1 MLFYMSF
8 KNIVLGTSRKS
19 YSHNLSF
26 DNNTT
31 MEFGVLQPLLFQY
44 MLPKSTI
51 KVSSKQLVRL
61 APMPTPSFARMYL
74 ANYASFV
81 KMSDVVP
88 YHESL
93 LSKIPFSS
101 ASKTYTPTSMPYTSN
116 KFLQYF
122 LLNSS
127 VYSIYEKTNGEYI
140 LKDNLTDDDTDN
152 NTTTFKPRRA
162 FLDDY
167 FGGVNI
173 SKFHPVY
180 IGKKI
185 FGLDMDFYN
194 IDKVTPYSA
203 DYQVFCGADKKY
215 LLCFKYSPAA
225 LRLRKVL
232 KGLGFGLM
240 LKDGSSL
247 SLAPLLAFYKAY
259 YDRFGLVRTLP
270 FETTAC
276 FKMIKEIEDYNIY
289 YSSGLL
295 MDGNSSNYA
304 LFTAFL
310 TELSNCW
317 YTDSNSYIAAQRD
330 NLVNGVPL
338 RSLST
343 LPIQNGGLTPNGLP
357 ANSYTSTTEVPTLTN
372 GQYDQHYISQLSLDV
387 LKRLTTFVNKDS
399 AIGKRMSAW
408 VRTHYGADVSNSLF
422 EESSRINEWHT
433 NIDIDDVFST
443 SDTADIGTKNK
454 GEYLGS
460 YAGKGSGFSQ
470 NGFSY
475 KAPVHGFVFV
485 MSCIVPLTNTFQG
498 NDPTLYGI
506 DLDTIPQPE
515 FDALGFEATP
525 RSVFVDD
532 NDVSDSKEV
541 DQFTSETFGFVPRY
555 TGYKVKK
562 NIVNG
567 DMSKGY
573 YQTDLLPY
581 FNDRILY
588 NVGYRITPVTDKVNT
603 YKLGELTTK
612 QVPNASSEF
621 QKVCQ
626 YGFIGNYNRL
636 FYQDSDSSVES
647 DIFLNTSIP
656 SDNFII
662 QTVFDMRVSNC
673 LKPVQN
679 SYDTFDEDVDNNTTS
694 VSSI

>member
-1 MLFYMSF
+1 
-8 KNIVLGTSRKS
+8 
-19 YSHNLSF
+19 
-26 DNNTT
+26 
-31 MEFGVLQPLLFQY
+31 
-44 MLPKSTI
+44 
-51 KVSSKQLVRL
+51 
-61 APMPTPSFARMYL
+61 
-74 ANYASFV
+74 
-81 KMSDVVP
+81 
-88 YHESL
+88 
-93 LSKIPFSS
+93 
-101 ASKTYTPTSMPYTSN
+101 MPYTSN
-116 KFLQYF
+116 KFLQYY
-122 LLNSS
+122 LLNISA
-127 VYSIYEKTNGEYI
+127 YSIYVKVNGEYI
-140 LKDNLTDDDTDN
+140 LKDNLTDNDTDDD
-152 NTTTFKPRRA
+152 TTTFKPRRA

-167 FGGVNI
+167 FGPGIAI

-185 FGLDMDFYN
+185 LGLDMDFYN
-194 IDKVTPYSA
+194 IDKITPYSA
-203 DYQVFCGADKKY
+203 DYQVFCGTDKKY
-215 LLCFKYSPAA
+215 LLCFKYSPGA

-247 SLAPLLAFYKAY
+247 SVAPLLAFYKAY

-270 FETTAC
+270 FESTSC
-276 FKMIKEIEDYNIY
+276 FKVIKAIEDYNIH
-289 YSSGLL
+289 YSTGLL
-295 MDGNSSNYA
+295 LNPDTSRLL

-310 TELSNCW
+310 SELSNCW
-317 YTDSNSYIAAQRD
+317 YTDSNSYLAAHRD
-330 NLVNGVPL
+330 NLTNHIGSRTLSIPVNQLGNAQLVP
-338 RSLST
+338 SPNNNYNT
-343 LPIQNGGLTPNGLP
+343 DLPSIN
-357 ANSYTSTTEVPTLTN
+357 TN
-372 GQYDQHYISQLSLDV
+372 GSGNSSFTALSLDV

-399 AIGKRMSAW
+399 AIGQRMSSW

-475 KAPVHGFVFV
+475 KSPVHGFVFV

-532 NDVSDSKEV
+532 NDVSDSKEA
-541 DQFTSETFGFVPRY
+541 DQFTTATFGFVPRY
-555 TGYKVKK
+555 TGFKVKK

-573 YQTDLLPY
+573 FQTDLLPY
-581 FNDRILY
+581 FNDRLLY
-588 NVGYRITPVTDKVNT
+588 NVGYRITPVANKLDT
-603 YKLGELTTK
+603 YKLDELTTK
-612 QVPNASSEF
+612 QVPNASTEF

-626 YGFIGNYNRL
+626 YAFIGDYNRL
-636 FYQDSDSSVES
+636 FYQDSDSSVSS

-656 SDNFII
+656 SDNFIV
-662 QTVFDMRVSNC
+662 QTVFDMRVSNW

-679 SYDTFDEDVDNNTTS
+679 SYDTVDDDVDNNTIS

>member
-1 MLFYMSF
+1 MSF
-8 KNIVLGTSRKS
+8 KNIILGTSRKS

-31 MEFGVLQPLLFQY
+31 MEFGVLQPLLSQY
-44 MLPKSTI
+44 MLPNSTI

-74 ANYASFV
+74 ANFASFV

-101 ASKTYTPTSMPYTSN
+101 ANRTFTPASMPFTSN
-116 KFLQYF
+116 KFLQYY
-122 LLNSS
+122 LLNNS
-127 VYSIYEKTNGEYI
+127 VYSLYVKEGDEYVIKTNLSNG
-140 LKDNLTDDDTDN
+140 DGN
-152 NTTTFKPRRA
+152 NASTTYAPRRA
-162 FLDDY
+162 FLDDI
-167 FGGVNI
+167 FGSSNNVNI
-173 SKFHPVY
+173 NKFHPVY
-180 IGKKI
+180 IGETVMG
-185 FGLDMDFYN
+185 FDLDFYN

-203 DYQVFCGADKKY
+203 DYQVFCGPDKKY
-215 LLCFKYSPAA
+215 LFCFKYSPAA

-232 KGLGFGLM
+232 KGLGYGLM
-240 LKDGSSL
+240 LKDGSFL
-247 SLAPLLAFYKAY
+247 SVAPLLAFYKAY

-276 FKMIKEIEDYNIY
+276 FKMIKAIEDYTIDFSANLVVPGSD
-289 YSSGLL
+289 SS
-295 MDGNSSNYA
+295 YK
-304 LFTAFL
+304 LFTDFL
-310 TELSNCW
+310 KELSNCW
-317 YTDSNSYIAAQRD
+317 YTDANSYLAAQRD
-330 NLVNGVPL
+330 RLLNRVPL
-338 RSLST
+338 RSLDS
-343 LPIQNGGLTPNGLP
+343 LVSQNGLLTPRGIPYVDNDNVSSDVPSLTDAAGT
-357 ANSYTSTTEVPTLTN
+357 SYIT
-372 GQYDQHYISQLSLDV
+372 QLSLDV

-443 SDTADIGTKNK
+443 SDTANIGNMNK

-485 MSCIVPLTNTFQG
+485 MSCIVPSSNTFQG
-498 NDPTLYGI
+498 NDPTLFGI

-515 FDALGFEATP
+515 FDALGFEATR
-525 RSVFVDD
+525 RSTFVDD
-532 NDVSDSKEV
+532 NDVVDAKEV
-541 DQFTSETFGFVPRY
+541 DQFTSESFGFVPRY

-588 NVGYRITPVTDKVNT
+588 NVGYRITPVTEKTDT

-612 QVPNASSEF
+612 QVPNASTEF
-621 QKVCQ
+621 QKICQ
-626 YGFIGNYNRL
+626 YGFIGDYNRL
-636 FYQDSDSSVES
+636 FYQDTDSSVSS
-647 DIFLNTSIP
+647 DIFLNTSIT
-656 SDNFII
+656 SDNFIV
-662 QTVFDMRVSNC
+662 QTVFDMRVSNY

-679 SYDTFDEDVDNNTTS
+679 SYDTVDEDVDNNTTS

>member
-1 MLFYMSF
+1 MSF
-8 KNIVLGTSRKS
+8 KNIILGTSRKS

-31 MEFGVLQPLLFQY
+31 MEFGVLQPLLSQY
-44 MLPKSTI
+44 MFPNSTI
-51 KVSSKQLVRL
+51 KVSSRQLVRL

-101 ASKTYTPTSMPYTSN
+101 ANRTYTPVSMPFTSN
-116 KFLQYF
+116 KFLQYY
-122 LLNSS
+122 LLNNS
-127 VYSIYEKTNGEYI
+127 VYSIYVKEGNEYVLKT
-140 LKDNLTDDDTDN
+140 DLTDTNTDN

-162 FLDDY
+162 FLDDI
-167 FGGVNI
+167 FGTSSAIDVD
-173 SKFHPVY
+173 KFRPVY
-180 IGKKI
+180 IGKTI
-185 FGLDMDFYN
+185 MGIDMDFYN
-194 IDKVTPYSA
+194 IDKVTPFSA
-203 DYQVFCGADKKY
+203 DYQVYCGYDKKY
-215 LLCFKYSPAA
+215 LLCFKYSPSA

-247 SLAPLLAFYKAY
+247 SVASLLAFYKAY

-270 FETTAC
+270 FETTSC
-276 FKMIKEIEDYNIY
+276 FKMIKAIEDYTIDF
-289 YSSGLL
+289 SASLLTSGSESL
-295 MDGNSSNYA
+295 YK
-304 LFTAFL
+304 LFIDFL

-317 YTDSNSYIAAQRD
+317 YTDSNSYLAAQRD
-330 NLVNGVPL
+330 SLVNNVPL
-338 RSLST
+338 RNLSSL
-343 LPIQNGGLTPNGLP
+343 PQQNGILTPLGIPSVYDDSFSSSVPDLRDSNGT
-357 ANSYTSTTEVPTLTN
+357 SYIT
-372 GQYDQHYISQLSLDV
+372 QLSLDV

-433 NIDIDDVFST
+433 LIHIGDVFST

-460 YAGKGSGFSQ
+460 YAGKGSGFSE

-485 MSCIVPLTNTFQG
+485 MSCIVPITNTFQG
-498 NDPTLYGI
+498 NDPTLLGI

-515 FDALGFEATP
+515 FDALGFETTP

-532 NDVSDSKEV
+532 NDVVDSKET
-541 DQFTSETFGFVPRY
+541 DQFTSESFGFVPRY
-555 TGYKVKK
+555 TGFKVKK

-573 YQTDLLPY
+573 FQTDLLPY

-588 NVGYRITPVTDKVNT
+588 NVGYRISPVADKVDT

-612 QVPNASSEF
+612 QVPNASTEF
-621 QKVCQ
+621 QKLCQ
-626 YGFIGNYNRL
+626 YGFIGSYNRL

-647 DIFLNTSIP
+647 DIILNTSIP
-656 SDNFII
+656 SDNFIV
-662 QTVFDMRVSNC
+662 QTVFDMRVSNF

-679 SYDTFDEDVDNNTTS
+679 SYDTVDEDTDNNTTS

>member
-1 MLFYMSF
+1 MSF

-31 MEFGVLQPLLFQY
+31 MEFGVLQPLLSQF

-74 ANYASFV
+74 ANFASFV

-101 ASKTYTPTSMPYTSN
+101 ANRTFTPVQMPYTSN
-116 KFLQYF
+116 KFLQYY

-127 VYSIYEKTNGEYI
+127 VYSIYVKQNGEYV
-140 LKDNLTDDDTDN
+140 LQKDLDDLDTDN

-162 FLDDY
+162 FLDEI
-167 FGGVNI
+167 FGSYSVDI
-173 SKFHPVY
+173 KKFHPVY
-180 IGKKI
+180 IGKTI
-185 FGLDMDFYN
+185 MGQDMDFYN

-203 DYQVFCGADKKY
+203 DYQVFCGSDKKY

-232 KGLGFGLM
+232 KGLGYGLM
-240 LKDGSSL
+240 LKDGSFL
-247 SLAPLLAFYKAY
+247 SVAPLLAFYKAY

-276 FKMIKEIEDYNIY
+276 FKMIKAIEDYTIDFSDLLVT
-289 YSSGLL
+289 SSSQ
-295 MDGNSSNYA
+295 SSYK
-304 LFTAFL
+304 LFTDFL
-310 TELSNCW
+310 IELSNCW
-317 YTDSNSYIAAQRD
+317 YTDSNSYLAAQRD
-330 NLVNGVPL
+330 RLDNSIPT
-338 RSLST
+338 RSLLT
-343 LPIQNGGLTPNGLP
+343 LPQQNGLQTVNNVPPLYGKPQVTQVPSISTGSTP
-357 ANSYTSTTEVPTLTN
+357 SFT
-372 GQYDQHYISQLSLDV
+372 QLSLDV

-433 NIDIDDVFST
+433 YIDIDDVFST

-470 NGFSY
+470 NGFSF

-498 NDPTLYGI
+498 NDPTLFGI

-515 FDALGFEATP
+515 FDALGFEATR

-532 NDVSDSKEV
+532 NDVVDSKEV
-541 DQFTSETFGFVPRY
+541 DQFTSESFGFVPRY
-555 TGYKVKK
+555 TGFKVKK

-573 YQTDLLPY
+573 FQTDLLPY

-588 NVGYRITPVTDKVNT
+588 NVGYRITPVVDKVDT

-612 QVPNASSEF
+612 QVPNASTEF
-621 QKVCQ
+621 QKLCQ

-636 FYQDSDSSVES
+636 FYQDSDSSVQS
-647 DIFLNTSIP
+647 DIILNTSIP
-656 SDNFII
+656 SDNFIV
-662 QTVFDMRVSNC
+662 QTVFDMRVSNW

-679 SYDTFDEDVDNNTTS
+679 SYDTVDEDVDNNTTS

>member
-1 MLFYMSF
+1 MSF
-8 KNIVLGTSRKS
+8 NNIILGTSRKS

-31 MEFGVLQPLLFQY
+31 MEFGVLQPLLSQY
-44 MLPKSTI
+44 MLPNSTI

-74 ANYASFV
+74 ANFASFV

-101 ASKTYTPTSMPYTSN
+101 ASKTYTPTSMPFTSN
-116 KFLQYF
+116 KFLQYY
-122 LLNSS
+122 LLNNS
-127 VYSIYEKTNGEYI
+127 VYSLYVKVGDEYVLKTDLSNSDG
-140 LKDNLTDDDTDN
+140 NSAS
-152 NTTTFKPRRA
+152 TTYAPRRA
-162 FLDDY
+162 FLDDI
-167 FGGVNI
+167 FGSANNVDI
-173 SKFHPVY
+173 KKFHPVY
-180 IGKKI
+180 IGETA
-185 FGLDMDFYN
+185 FGFDLDFYN

-203 DYQVFCGADKKY
+203 DYQVFCGPDKKY
-215 LLCFKYSPAA
+215 LFCFKYSPEA

-240 LKDGSSL
+240 LKDDSSL
-247 SLAPLLAFYKAY
+247 SVAPLLAFYKAY

-276 FKMIKEIEDYNIY
+276 FKMIKSIEDYNIDF
-289 YSSGLL
+289 SSKIVR
-295 MDGNSSNYA
+295 DGFGDFFT
-304 LFTAFL
+304 LFTNFL
-310 TELSNCW
+310 KELCNCW
-317 YTDSNSYIAAQRD
+317 YTDANSYLAAQRD
-330 NLVNGVPL
+330 SLVNNIPL
-338 RSLST
+338 RTLST
-343 LPIQNGGLTPNGLP
+343 VPSQ
-357 ANSYTSTTEVPTLTN
+357 TSTFTTTPGITGPTSTPAVPVMARGTDNAFT
-372 GQYDQHYISQLSLDV
+372 QLSLDV
-387 LKRLTTFVNKDS
+387 LKRLTAFVNKDS
-399 AIGKRMSAW
+399 AIGKRMSNW
-408 VRTHYGADVSNSLF
+408 VRVHYGADVSNSLF

-443 SDTADIGTKNK
+443 SDTADVGNKNK

-460 YAGKGSGFSQ
+460 YAGKGTGFSQ

-498 NDPTLYGI
+498 NDPTLFGI

-515 FDALGFEATP
+515 FDALGFEATR
-525 RSVFVDD
+525 RSIFVDD
-532 NDVSDSKEV
+532 NDVVDSNEK
-541 DQFTSETFGFVPRY
+541 DQFSSETFGFVPRY

-588 NVGYRITPVTDKVNT
+588 NVGFRVTSVTDKVDT
-603 YKLGELTTK
+603 YKLDELSTK
-612 QVPNASSEF
+612 QVPNASTEF
-621 QKVCQ
+621 QKLCQ
-626 YGFIGNYNRL
+626 FGFIGNYNRL
-636 FYQDSDSSVES
+636 FYQDSDSPVET
-647 DIFLNTSIP
+647 DDFLNRSIQ
-656 SDNFII
+656 SDNFIV
-662 QTVFDMRVSNC
+662 QTVFDMRVSNF

-679 SYDTFDEDVDNNTTS
+679 SYDTIDADVDNNTTS

>member
-1 MLFYMSF
+1 MSF
-8 KNIVLGTSRKS
+8 KNIVLGTSFKT
-19 YSHNLSF
+19 YTHNLSF

-31 MEFGVLQPLLFQY
+31 MEFGVLQPLLSQY

-51 KVSSKQLVRL
+51 KVTSKQLVRL

-74 ANYASFV
+74 ANFASFV

-127 VYSIYEKTNGEYI
+127 VYSIYEKVNGEYI
-140 LKDNLTDDDTDN
+140 LKDNLTDSDANEADSTYLY
-152 NTTTFKPRRA
+152 RRV

-167 FGGVNI
+167 FGGVDI

-180 IGKKI
+180 IGKNI
-185 FGLDMDFYN
+185 FGFDIDFYN
-194 IDKVTPYSA
+194 IDKITPYSA
-203 DYQVFCGADKKY
+203 DYQVFCGSDNKY
-215 LLCFKYSPAA
+215 LLCFKYSPKA

-247 SLAPLLAFYKAY
+247 SVAPLLAFYKAY

-276 FKMIKEIEDYNIY
+276 FKLIKAIEDYNIY

-295 MDGNSSNYA
+295 MDGNATSYS
-304 LFTAFL
+304 LFTSFL
-310 TELSNCW
+310 NEVSNCW
-317 YTDSNSYIAAQRD
+317 YTDSNSYLAAQRD
-330 NLVNGVPL
+330 TVLNNTPL
-338 RSLST
+338 RSLTSLDSQSGLYT
-343 LPIQNGGLTPNGLP
+343 PEGKPSIVNTETKVPSLQDSNGE
-357 ANSYTSTTEVPTLTN
+357 SYIT
-372 GQYDQHYISQLSLDV
+372 QLSLDV

-443 SDTADIGTKNK
+443 SDTADIGNKNK

-470 NGFSY
+470 NGFSFT
-475 KAPVHGFVFV
+475 APVHGFVFV
-485 MSCIVPLTNTFQG
+485 LSCIVPLTNTFQG

-506 DLDTIPQPE
+506 NLDTIPQPE

-532 NDVSDSKEV
+532 NAVSDSKEV

-555 TGYKVKK
+555 TGFKVKK

-588 NVGYRITPVTDKVNT
+588 NVGYRISVVPNKQDT
-603 YKLGELTTK
+603 YKLDELTTK
-612 QVPNASSEF
+612 QVPNASTEF

-626 YGFIGNYNRL
+626 YGFIGDFNRL
-636 FYQDSDSSVES
+636 FYQDSDSSVSS
-647 DIFLNTSIP
+647 DIILNTSIP
-656 SDNFII
+656 SDNFIV
-662 QTVFDMRVSNC
+662 QTVFDMRVSNW

-679 SYDTFDEDVDNNTTS
+679 SYDTVDEDVDNKSIS

>member
-1 MLFYMSF
+1 MSF

-31 MEFGVLQPLLFQY
+31 MEFGVLQPLLSQY
-44 MLPKSTI
+44 MFPNSTI

-74 ANYASFV
+74 ANFASFV

-101 ASKTYTPTSMPYTSN
+101 ASQTYTPTSMPYTSN
-116 KFLQYF
+116 KFLQFY
-122 LLNSS
+122 LLSIS
-127 VYSIYEKTNGEYI
+127 YYSLYEKVGDNYV
-140 LKDNLTDDDTDN
+140 LKDKLQDLDN
-152 NTTTFKPRRA
+152 NLSSTTYPARLAFVTDFFGSNSNVALFKPHY
-162 FLDDY
+162 L
-167 FGGVNI
+167 GE
-173 SKFHPVY
+173 S
-180 IGKKI
+180 
-185 FGLDMDFYN
+185 FYSSWN
-194 IDKVTPYSA
+194 KDIRKVTPFSA
-203 DYQVFCGADKKY
+203 DYQVFCGDNDKY
-215 LLCFKYSPAA
+215 LFCFKYSAPA
-225 LRLRKVL
+225 LRLRKVF

-240 LKDGSSL
+240 LQDKSSL
-247 SLAPLLAFYKAY
+247 SIAPLLAFFKAY
-259 YDRFGLVRTLP
+259 YDRFGLVRELP
-270 FETTAC
+270 FETTYC
-276 FKMIKEIEDYNIY
+276 FKVIKEVENYTIDFSHTLLFSTSASR
-289 YSSGLL
+289 YSLF
-295 MDGNSSNYA
+295 SN
-304 LFTAFL
+304 FL
-310 TELSNCW
+310 SELSNCW

-330 NLVNGVPL
+330 NPNNGIVS
-338 RSLST
+338 RSLSVPSPQT
-343 LPIQNGGLTPNGLP
+343 GSILFHNSSSSVQFPFLGPTGGYNWSFT
-357 ANSYTSTTEVPTLTN
+357 
-372 GQYDQHYISQLSLDV
+372 QLSLDV

-399 AIGKRMSAW
+399 AIGKRMSDW

-443 SDTADIGTKNK
+443 SDTADIGNTDK

-460 YAGKGSGFSQ
+460 YAGKGTGFSQ

-475 KAPVHGFVFV
+475 KAPVHGFIFV
-485 MSCIVPLTNTFQG
+485 MSCIVPLSNTFQG
-498 NDPTLYGI
+498 NDPTLLGI

-515 FDALGFEATP
+515 FDALGFEATN

-532 NDVSDSKEV
+532 NGVCDSKAT
-541 DQFTSETFGFVPRY
+541 DQYSSETFGFVPRY

-562 NIVNG
+562 NVVNG

-581 FNDRILY
+581 FNDRLLY
-588 NVGYRITPVTDKVNT
+588 NVGYHVQSVSDEADIFSVTLSN
-603 YKLGELTTK
+603 K
-612 QVPNASSEF
+612 QVPNASTEF
-621 QKVCQ
+621 QKLCS

-636 FYQDSDSSVES
+636 FYNDSDDTVFSLLSSG
-647 DIFLNTSIP
+647 IM
-656 SDNFII
+656 SDNFIV
-662 QTVFDMRVSNC
+662 QTVFDMRVSNF

-679 SYDTFDEDVDNNTTS
+679 SYDTIDDDVDNNTTS

>member
-1 MLFYMSF
+1 MSF

-31 MEFGVLQPLLFQY
+31 MEFGVLQPLLSQY
-44 MLPKSTI
+44 MLPNSTI

-74 ANYASFV
+74 ANFASFV

-101 ASKTYTPTSMPYTSN
+101 SSKTYTPTSMPFTSN

-127 VYSIYEKTNGEYI
+127 VYSLYVKVGDEYVLKTG
-140 LKDNLTDDDTDN
+140 LSDSDGN
-152 NTTTFKPRRA
+152 NDSTTYAPRRA
-162 FLDDY
+162 FLDDI
-167 FGGVNI
+167 FGVDNQVNI
-173 SKFHPVY
+173 LKFHPTY
-180 IGKKI
+180 IGTSI
-185 FGLDMDFYN
+185 LGVDLDFSN

-203 DYQVFCGADKKY
+203 DYQVFCGPEKKY
-215 LLCFKYSPAA
+215 LFCFKYSPEA

-240 LKDGSSL
+240 LKDDSSL
-247 SLAPLLAFYKAY
+247 SIAPLLAFYKAY

-276 FKMIKEIEDYNIY
+276 FKMIKSIEDYNIDF
-289 YSSGLL
+289 SSKIVR
-295 MDGNSSNYA
+295 DGFVSSFT
-304 LFTAFL
+304 LFTNFL
-310 TELSNCW
+310 KELCNCW
-317 YTDSNSYIAAQRD
+317 YTDSNSYLAAQRD
-330 NLVNGVPL
+330 NLTNNTPL
-338 RSLST
+338 RSNPLPVLQSSNGFGSLSNDFPSS
-343 LPIQNGGLTPNGLP
+343 LPYLQEPSHSLF
-357 ANSYTSTTEVPTLTN
+357 SFTSL
-372 GQYDQHYISQLSLDV
+372 GLDV
-387 LKRLTTFVNKDS
+387 LKRLTAFVNKDS
-399 AIGKRMSAW
+399 AIGKRMSEW

-443 SDTADIGTKNK
+443 SDTADVGNKNK

-460 YAGKGSGFSQ
+460 YAGKGTGFSQ

-498 NDPTLYGI
+498 NDPTLFGI

-515 FDALGFEATP
+515 FDALGFEATH

-532 NDVSDSKEV
+532 NDVVDSNEL
-541 DQFTSETFGFVPRY
+541 DQFSSETFGFVPRY

-567 DMSKGY
+567 NMSKGY

-588 NVGYRITPVTDKVNT
+588 NVGFRITSVTDKVDT
-603 YKLGELTTK
+603 YKLDELSTK
-612 QVPNASSEF
+612 QVPNASTEF
-621 QKVCQ
+621 QKLCQ
-626 YGFIGNYNRL
+626 FGFIGNYNRL
-636 FYQDSDSSVES
+636 FYQDSDSPVEL
-647 DIFLNTSIP
+647 DDYLNRSFP
-656 SDNFII
+656 SDNFIV
-662 QTVFDMRVSNC
+662 QTVFDMRVSNF

-679 SYDTFDEDVDNNTTS
+679 SYDTIDEEVDNNTTS

>member
-1 MLFYMSF
+1 MSF

-31 MEFGVLQPLLFQY
+31 MEFGVLQPLLSQY

-74 ANYASFV
+74 ANFASFV

-101 ASKTYTPTSMPYTSN
+101 STKTYTPTSMPYTSN

-127 VYSIYEKTNGEYI
+127 VYSIYEKVNGEYI
-140 LKDNLTDDDTDN
+140 LKDQLTDDDTDN
-152 NTTTFKPRRA
+152 VTTTFKPRRA

-173 SKFHPVY
+173 NKFHPVY
-180 IGKKI
+180 IGKKV
-185 FGLDMDFYN
+185 FGIDMDFYN
-194 IDKVTPYSA
+194 IDKVTPHSA

-232 KGLGFGLM
+232 KGLGYGLM
-240 LKDGSSL
+240 LKDNRSL
-247 SLAPLLAFYKAY
+247 SVAPLLAFYKAY

-276 FKMIKEIEDYNIY
+276 FKMIKAIEDYNIY

-295 MDGNSSNYA
+295 MDGNASAYS

-317 YTDSNSYIAAQRD
+317 YTDANSYLAAQRD
-330 NLVNGVPL
+330 NILNNTPL
-338 RSLST
+338 RSLTSLDSQSGLYT
-343 LPIQNGGLTPNGLP
+343 PQGIPSIDNTNTQIPSLRDSNGE
-357 ANSYTSTTEVPTLTN
+357 SYIT
-372 GQYDQHYISQLSLDV
+372 QLSLDV
-387 LKRLTTFVNKDS
+387 LKRLSTFVNKDS
-399 AIGKRMSAW
+399 VIGKRMSSW
-408 VRTHYGADVSNSLF
+408 VRIHYGADVSNSLF

-470 NGFSY
+470 NGFSF

-498 NDPTLYGI
+498 NDPTLFGI

-515 FDALGFEATP
+515 FDALGYEVTP

-532 NDVSDSKEV
+532 NDVSDSHEV

-555 TGYKVKK
+555 TGFKVKK

-573 YQTDLLPY
+573 FQTDLLPY

-588 NVGYRITPVTDKVNT
+588 NVGYRISVVPDKQDT
-603 YKLGELTTK
+603 YKLDELTTK
-612 QVPNASSEF
+612 QVPNASTEF
-621 QKVCQ
+621 QKICQ
-626 YGFIGNYNRL
+626 FGFIGNYNRL
-636 FYQDSDSSVES
+636 FYQDEDSSVSS
-647 DIFLNTSIP
+647 DIILNTSIP
-656 SDNFII
+656 SDNFIV
-662 QTVFDMRVSNC
+662 QTVFDMRVSNW

-679 SYDTFDEDVDNNTTS
+679 SYDTVDEDVDNNTTS

>member
-1 MLFYMSF
+1 MSF
-8 KNIVLGTSRKS
+8 KNILLGTSRKS
-19 YSHNLSF
+19 YTHNLSF

-31 MEFGVLQPLLFQY
+31 MEFGVLQPLLSQY

-74 ANYASFV
+74 ANFASFV

-93 LSKIPFSS
+93 LSKIPYST
-101 ASKTYTPTSMPYTSN
+101 ANKTYTPVKMPFTSN
-116 KFLQYF
+116 KFLQYY
-122 LLNSS
+122 LLNTS
-127 VYSIYEKTNGEYI
+127 VYSLYVKEGDEYVIKT
-140 LKDNLTDDDTDN
+140 DLTNSDTN
-152 NTTTFKPRRA
+152 NPSTTFAPRRA
-162 FLDDY
+162 LLDDI
-167 FGGVNI
+167 FGTNKVDI
-173 SKFHPVY
+173 MKFDPVY
-180 IGKKI
+180 IGENLMGI
-185 FGLDMDFYN
+185 DLDLYN

-203 DYQVFCGADKKY
+203 DYQVFCGPNKKY
-215 LLCFKYSPAA
+215 LFCFKYSPSA

-240 LKDGSSL
+240 FKDGSSL
-247 SLAPLLAFYKAY
+247 SVAPLLAFYKAY

-270 FETTAC
+270 FETTKC
-276 FKMIKEIEDYNIY
+276 FKMIKAIEDYTFDFSERIL
-289 YSSGLL
+289 YSVG
-295 MDGNSSNYA
+295 DSSYS
-304 LFTAFL
+304 LFIDFL
-310 TELSNCW
+310 RELSNCW
-317 YTDSNSYIAAQRD
+317 YTDSNSYLSAQRD
-330 NLVNGVPL
+330 
-338 RSLST
+338 S
-343 LPIQNGGLTPNGLP
+343 
-357 ANSYTSTTEVPTLTN
+357 LTN
-372 GQYDQHYISQLSLDV
+372 SINPRTISSIPGQFGSIELTNVDVNSSFAQAPVLSVRTPPVSFTALSLDV

-399 AIGKRMSAW
+399 AIGKRISDW
-408 VRTHYGADVSNSLF
+408 VRIHYGADVSNSLF

-443 SDTADIGTKNK
+443 SDTADIGTKDK

-460 YAGKGSGFSQ
+460 YAGKGSGFSES
-470 NGFSY
+470 GFTF

-498 NDPTLYGI
+498 NDPTLFGI

-515 FDALGFEATP
+515 FDALGFEATR

-532 NDVSDSKEV
+532 NDVVDSKET
-541 DQFTSETFGFVPRY
+541 DQFTSESFGFVPRY
-555 TGYKVKK
+555 TGFKVKK

-573 YQTDLLPY
+573 FQTDLLPY

-588 NVGYRITPVTDKVNT
+588 NVGYRISPVTDKVDT
-603 YKLGELTTK
+603 YKLGDLTTK
-612 QVPNASSEF
+612 QVPNASPEF

-626 YGFIGNYNRL
+626 YGFIGDFNRL

-647 DIFLNTSIP
+647 DMLLNTSIP
-656 SDNFII
+656 SDNFIV
-662 QTVFDMRVSNC
+662 QTVFDMRVSNW
-673 LKPVQN
+673 LKPIQT
-679 SYDTFDEDVDNNTTS
+679 SYDTVDDDVDNNTTS

>member
-1 MLFYMSF
+1 MSF

-31 MEFGVLQPLLFQY
+31 MEFGVLQPLLSQY
-44 MLPKSTI
+44 MLPNSTI

-74 ANYASFV
+74 ANFASFV

-101 ASKTYTPTSMPYTSN
+101 SSQTYTPTSMPFTSN

-122 LLNSS
+122 LLNNS
-127 VYSIYEKTNGEYI
+127 VYSLYEKVSGEYV
-140 LKDNLTDDDTDN
+140 LRDTLLDNDTN
-152 NTTTFKPRRA
+152 SVNTTYSPRLAFIHDLFGDNVGISMFKPYY
-162 FLDDY
+162 L
-167 FGGVNI
+167 
-173 SKFHPVY
+173 
-180 IGKKI
+180 GKNV
-185 FGLDMDFYN
+185 FNVPFYHL
-194 IDKVTPYSA
+194 DKVTPFSA
-203 DYQVFCGADKKY
+203 DYQVFCGNDQRY
-215 LLCFKYSPAA
+215 LFCFKYSPEA

-240 LKDGSSL
+240 LKDNSYL
-247 SLAPLLAFYKAY
+247 SIAPLLAFFKAY
-259 YDRFGLVRTLP
+259 YDRFGLVRELP
-270 FETTAC
+270 FETTSC
-276 FKMIKEIEDYNIY
+276 FKVIKLVEDYSIDFSHSLLI
-289 YSSGLL
+289 SSFA
-295 MDGNSSNYA
+295 SRYT
-304 LFTAFL
+304 LFTKFL
-310 TELSNCW
+310 SELSNCW
-317 YTDSNSYIAAQRD
+317 YTDANSYIAAQRD
-330 NLVNGVPL
+330 KLTNGL
-338 RSLST
+338 ESRTLST
-343 LPIQNGGLTPNGLP
+343 LTLQNGIYTPQGVPNI
-357 ANSYTSTTEVPTLTN
+357 TTAGNHVPTLKN
-372 GQYDQHYISQLSLDV
+372 GTVSYISQLSLDV
-387 LKRLTTFVNKDS
+387 LKRLTAFVNKDS
-399 AIGKRMSAW
+399 AIGKRMSDW

-443 SDTADIGTKNK
+443 SDTADVGNKDK

-470 NGFSY
+470 SGFSY

-485 MSCIVPLTNTFQG
+485 MSCIVPITNTFQG
-498 NDPTLYGI
+498 NDPTLFGI

-515 FDALGFEATP
+515 FDALGFEATR

-532 NDVSDSKEV
+532 NDVCAAQES
-541 DQFTSETFGFVPRY
+541 DQFSSESFGFVPRY

-567 DMSKGY
+567 DMAKGY
-573 YQTDLLPY
+573 FQTDLLPY

-588 NVGYRITPVTDKVNT
+588 NVGFNVSSVTDKVDT
-603 YKLGELTTK
+603 YIISQFDSK
-612 QVPNASSEF
+612 QVPNASTEF
-621 QKVCQ
+621 QKLCE

-636 FYQDSDSSVES
+636 FYNDSDTINS
-647 DIFLNTSIP
+647 LNMYLYQSIP
-656 SDNFII
+656 TDNFIV
-662 QTVFDMRVSNC
+662 QTVFDMRVSNF

-679 SYDTFDEDVDNNTTS
+679 SYDTVDDDVDNNTTS

>member
-1 MLFYMSF
+1 MSF
-8 KNIVLGTSRKS
+8 KNIILGTSRKS

-31 MEFGVLQPLLFQY
+31 MEFGVLQPILSQY
-44 MLPKSTI
+44 MLPNSTI

-74 ANYASFV
+74 ANFASFV
-81 KMSDVVP
+81 KMTDVVP

-101 ASKTYTPTSMPYTSN
+101 SSQTYTPTSLPFTSN
-116 KFLQYF
+116 KFLQYY
-122 LLNSS
+122 LLNLSY
-127 VYSIYEKTNGEYI
+127 YSLYEKVGNDYV
-140 LKDNLTDDDTDN
+140 LKDDLSDLDTNDS
-152 NTTTFKPRRA
+152 NTTYSARRA
-162 FLDDY
+162 FLTDF
-167 FGGVNI
+167 FGNDI
-173 SKFHPVY
+173 SITKFKPFY
-180 IGKKI
+180 LGNSFYTSWNKDIKKVSP
-185 FGLDMDFYN
+185 F
-194 IDKVTPYSA
+194 SA
-203 DYQVFCGADKKY
+203 DYQVFCGPNAKY
-215 LLCFKYSPAA
+215 LFCFKYSAPS

-240 LKDGSSL
+240 LQDNSSL
-247 SLAPLLAFYKAY
+247 SIAPLLAFFKAY
-259 YDRFGLVRTLP
+259 YDRFGLVRNLP
-270 FETTAC
+270 FETTDC
-276 FKMIKEIEDYNIY
+276 FKLIKEVENYTIDFSSTIIHTSYESR
-289 YSSGLL
+289 YS
-295 MDGNSSNYA
+295 
-304 LFTAFL
+304 LFTKFL
-310 TELSNCW
+310 TELSNLW

-330 NLVNGVPL
+330 NLTNGISSRTLATLAEQNAAFSPEGVPFH
-338 RSLST
+338 
-343 LPIQNGGLTPNGLP
+343 P
-357 ANSYTSTTEVPTLTN
+357 AGSKPSVPSLTN
-372 GQYDQHYISQLSLDV
+372 GQTPYITQLSLDV

-399 AIGKRMSAW
+399 AIGKRMSDW

-422 EESSRINEWHT
+422 EETSRINEWHT

-443 SDTADIGTKNK
+443 SDTADVGTKDK

-460 YAGKGSGFSQ
+460 YAGKGTGFSQ

-475 KAPVHGFVFV
+475 KTPVHGFVFV

-498 NDPTLYGI
+498 NDPTLLGI

-515 FDALGFEATP
+515 FDALGYEATR

-532 NDVSDSKEV
+532 NGVCDASASDQYS
-541 DQFTSETFGFVPRY
+541 SETFGFVPRY

-581 FNDRILY
+581 FNDRLLY
-588 NVGYRITPVTDKVNT
+588 NVGYHVQSVADKADTYSVTLAN
-603 YKLGELTTK
+603 K
-612 QVPNASSEF
+612 QVPNASTEF
-621 QKVCQ
+621 QKLCS

-636 FYQDSDSSVES
+636 FYNDSDDTVFSLLSSG
-647 DIFLNTSIP
+647 IM
-656 SDNFII
+656 SDNFIV
-662 QTVFDMRVSNC
+662 QTVFDMRVSNF

-679 SYDTFDEDVDNNTTS
+679 SYDTVDEDVDNNTTS

>member
-1 MLFYMSF
+1 MGF
-8 KNIVLGTSRKS
+8 KNIILGTSRKS

-31 MEFGVLQPLLFQY
+31 MEFGVLQPLLSQY
-44 MLPKSTI
+44 MLPNSTI

-74 ANYASFV
+74 ANFASFV

-101 ASKTYTPTSMPYTSN
+101 ANRTYTPVSMPFTSN
-116 KFLQYF
+116 KFLQYY
-122 LLNSS
+122 LLNNS
-127 VYSIYEKTNGEYI
+127 VYSIYTKSSGEYI
-140 LKDNLTDDDTDN
+140 LSDDLSDLDTN
-152 NTTTFKPRRA
+152 NDTTTFKPRRA
-162 FLDDY
+162 FLDDI
-167 FGGVNI
+167 FGSSSIPV
-173 SKFHPVY
+173 SKFKPVY
-180 IGKKI
+180 IGNKI
-185 FGLDMDFYN
+185 FGFDMDFYN

-203 DYQVFCGADKKY
+203 DYQVFCGPDKKY
-215 LLCFKYSPAA
+215 LLCFKYSPSA

-240 LKDGSSL
+240 LKDGRSL
-247 SLAPLLAFYKAY
+247 SVAPLLAFYKAY

-276 FKMIKEIEDYNIY
+276 FKMIKSIEDYTIDFSVN
-289 YSSGLL
+289 
-295 MDGNSSNYA
+295 
-304 LFTAFL
+304 LFTHGESYKLFTDFL
-310 TELSNCW
+310 KELSNCW
-317 YTDSNSYIAAQRD
+317 YTDSNSYLAAQRD
-330 NLVNGVPL
+330 SLVNGVPL

-343 LPIQNGGLTPNGLP
+343 LPIQNGQLTVNGVPDNSEASLP
-357 ANSYTSTTEVPTLTN
+357 KVPSLNFGTAEHFT
-372 GQYDQHYISQLSLDV
+372 ISQLSLDV

-399 AIGKRMSAW
+399 AIGQRMSAW

-443 SDTADIGTKNK
+443 SDTADVGTKDK

-460 YAGKGSGFSQ
+460 YAGKGSGFSK

-485 MSCIVPLTNTFQG
+485 MSCLVPLTNTFQG
-498 NDPTLYGI
+498 NDPTLFGI

-532 NDVSDSKEV
+532 NDVVDSSEK
-541 DQFTSETFGFVPRY
+541 DQFTSESFGFVPRY

-588 NVGYRITPVTDKVNT
+588 NVGYRITPVADKINT

-612 QVPNASSEF
+612 QVPNASTEF

-626 YGFIGNYNRL
+626 YGFIGNFNRL
-636 FYQDSDSSVES
+636 FYQDSDSSVQS

-656 SDNFII
+656 SDNFIV

-679 SYDTFDEDVDNNTTS
+679 SYDTIDEDVDNKTTS